1 MSESKFV
8 KGVVYGALIGGA
20 LTMLDNKTRN
30 AVVQKSNSIGRQIK
44 YYSTNRQE
52 LKTTIE
58 DQLMKWKSF
67 YEQINSDATYIS
79 QKVNEVKEMTP
90 QVKTLLTDTKEA
102 FVQSKEEYKSIVVP
116 ESEEHIVKQ

>member
-8 KGVVYGALIGGA
+8 KGVVCGALIGGA
-20 LTMLDNKTRN
+20 LTMLDEKTRN
-30 AVVQKSNSIGRQIK
+30 AVIQKSNSIGRQIK

-52 LKTTIE
+52 LKMTLE
-58 DQLMKWKSF
+58 DQLTKWKSF

-102 FVQSKEEYKSIVVP
+102 FAQSKEEYKSIV
-116 ESEEHIVKQ
+116 ESESDEYVVKQ